1 MVVLDPI
8 GGQEERNSDV
18 LLEAGAAVKCTEVT
32 VLNHKLQRLLD
43 DPQRLAVMSQNARRL
58 GRPDA
63 AETVARIVVE
73 SAPRKPVLISRL
85 REKQLRRRLEED
97 KG

>member
-1 MVVLDPI
+1 
-8 GGQEERNSDV
+8 

-43 DPQRLAVMSQNARRL
+43 DPARIAAMSENARRL
-58 GRPDA
+58 GRPGA
-63 AETVARIVVE
+63 ADDIARIVLE
-73 SAPRKPVLISRL
+73 SPTRQPAKISRL
-85 REKQLRRRLEED
+85 REKELRKRLEKE

>member
-8 GGQEERNSDV
+8 GGQEERNADV

-43 DPQRLAVMSQNARRL
+43 DPARIAAMSENARRL

-63 AETVARIVVE
+63 ADAVTRIVLE
-73 SAPRKPVLISRL
+73 SPPREPVRISRL
-85 REKQLRRRLEED
+85 REKQLRKRFEED
-97 KG
+97 KV